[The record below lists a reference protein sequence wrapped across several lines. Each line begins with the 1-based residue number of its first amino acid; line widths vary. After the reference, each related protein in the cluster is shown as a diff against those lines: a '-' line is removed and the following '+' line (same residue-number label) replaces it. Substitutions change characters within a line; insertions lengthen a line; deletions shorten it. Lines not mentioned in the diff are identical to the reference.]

1 MTSARS
7 GAEAVKCF
15 TEKNGAFDLILMD
28 VLMPEMNGLE
38 AARKIRGLSVPG
50 AGEVPI
56 IALTVN
62 ALRRDFEESLQAG
75 MNAHLVK
82 PIEPEQLYET
92 LAEFLPA

>member
-38 AARKIRGLSVPG
+38 AARKIRGLSVPR

-62 ALRRDFEESLQAG
+62 SLRRDFEESLQAG

-82 PIEPEQLYET
+82 PIEPEKLYQT
-92 LAEFLPA
+92 LADFLS